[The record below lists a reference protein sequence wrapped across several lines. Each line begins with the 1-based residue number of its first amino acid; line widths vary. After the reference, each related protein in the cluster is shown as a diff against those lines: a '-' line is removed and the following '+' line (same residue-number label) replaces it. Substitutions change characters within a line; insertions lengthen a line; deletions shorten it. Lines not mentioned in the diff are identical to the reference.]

1 MTINKY
7 FQFKFVNAAEFKFK
21 WRPRK
26 SLAFKSET
34 LRLNRRVAKSAYDFK
49 LYFPSVVDLNPDQ
62 ENEYISGTDD
72 LKLGG
77 LFQIFPLEDEFLLK
91 IVNKPTREVTF
102 YIAGNVE
109 NEYLS
114 EYMLQTLVFL
124 FCNIDN

>member
-7 FQFKFVNAAEFKFK
+7 FQFKYVNPDDFKFRWK
-21 WRPRK
+21 TRK
-26 SLAFKSET
+26 NLAFKSET

-49 LYFPSVVDLNPDQ
+49 FYFPSIVDLNPDR
-62 ENEYISGTDD
+62 EYEYVSGTSD

-77 LFQIFPLEDEFLLK
+77 LFQMFPLEDEFLIK
-91 IVNKPTREVTF
+91 IINKPTREVTF
-102 YIAGNVE
+102 LIAGNVE

-124 FCNIDN
+124 FCNVDN